1 MKITGK
7 SLRTCRKESYGKV
20 TASQEASQEGDT
32 GKTHCV
38 AEGKVTASQEGD
50 TGKVIAS
57 QEGDTVGDSL
67 GDAPA
72 LVKGGE
78 SEAASGLLGLPD
90 AEGKGTV
97 SARSLLVRSA
107 ICNIGNRLATLRCVD
122 NASRC
127 KP

>member
-1 MKITGK
+1 MRR
-7 SLRTCRKESYGKV
+7 RTATQDRQSTASRKE
-20 TASQEASQEGDT
+20 
-32 GKTHCV
+32 
-38 AEGKVTASQEGD
+38 